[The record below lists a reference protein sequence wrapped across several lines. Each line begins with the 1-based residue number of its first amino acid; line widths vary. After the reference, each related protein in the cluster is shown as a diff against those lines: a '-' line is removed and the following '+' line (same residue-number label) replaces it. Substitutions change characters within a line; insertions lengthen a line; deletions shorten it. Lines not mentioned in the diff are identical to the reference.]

1 MQHLAEISMLLTY
14 TFIYIQLGVCVQI
27 HMEYWDEKTT
37 PFRYMKN
44 VTTTI
49 RKTIKDFIN
58 WKH

>member
-1 MQHLAEISMLLTY
+1 
-14 TFIYIQLGVCVQI
+14 
-27 HMEYWDEKTT
+27 MEYWDEKTT